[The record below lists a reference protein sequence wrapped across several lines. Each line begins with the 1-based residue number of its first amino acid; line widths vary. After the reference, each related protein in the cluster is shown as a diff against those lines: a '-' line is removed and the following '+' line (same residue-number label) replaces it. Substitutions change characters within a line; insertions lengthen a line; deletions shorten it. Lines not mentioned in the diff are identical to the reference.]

1 MGAPKMKI
9 TFIVL
14 ALAAAVF
21 AFPKEQASWEDDI
34 SMASDMAPEENLV
47 AVVEHL
53 RSVSDNRMTYHV
65 NRIAKHARLVQTASF
80 DDADEEKAKAY
91 AHNFAAS
98 KAAIRA
104 ALKSLT
110 DQLDAGHKHDK
121 NALESAFAVAT
132 GAVSKA
138 VEDGKTKTT
147 EAKHA
152 ACPLKRE
159 EEKAEAIKK
168 AKLKNM
174 GDIKGTKI
182 CELSTTWEDMD
193 VEKTTPK
200 FGTELR
206 NAWDKKNAAY
216 KAAKAEADAATK
228 AHNEAVRA
236 HESAMASFKT
246 ALGLMVDNAHTACKN
261 AHEEYE
267 ALKKEVASNVAAR
280 KQVFKATLVVTC
292 YVDNLSNNAGG
303 KACADKARAADDSQ
317 WNITPKTLDPCV
329 GKVHLTNEMGPTD
342 WEPSMAN
349 CKGWKPIKP
358 AVVCAAG
365 EKPASEEF
373 GFMQTP
379 MGANSKLFSDA
390 SGIYLKG
397 KYIELGID
405 KKGGGRYDANY
416 SKLPAGFFGRQGGKK
431 KIGMVGDGDGFGV
444 GKDLRIDYFLPGTHE
459 ERFQIGYNGN
469 HKAHNFDK
477 SYSHSTASGV
487 PTATTEGTSGSLK
500 VTQKISVGGNDMHF
514 RTHVTVKNVGGSTL
528 KDVRYGRS
536 CDPDNTVDMG
546 GSYTTENRIKTT
558 FAAGD
563 KFASVSAT
571 SMKNDKYYKTAGSTA
586 QLVYASI
593 DKRAIPAYGTS
604 GLYPKQGVYNT
615 EVTTPHAKDKMHK
628 KDSWIGIF
636 VKFGDMAPG
645 ATNTFIF
652 DTWMAEGKFKIDEAA
667 IAKATKSIAATEGC
681 VGVPCPA
688 KSTGPNVHSGC
699 TCSKSGKVTPTK
711 SAPFYRSTCA

>member
-147 EAKHA
+147 ESKHA

-206 NAWDKKNAAY
+206 NAWDKKSAAY

-303 KACADKARAADDSQ
+303 KACADKARKADDSQ

-405 KKGGGRYDANY
+405 KKGGGRYGANY

-500 VTQKISVGGNDMHF
+500 VTQKISVGENDMHF

-604 GLYPKQGVYNT
+604 GLYPKQGVYST

-667 IAKATKSIAATEGC
+667 IAKATKAIATTEGC

>member
-1 MGAPKMKI
+1 MG
-9 TFIVL
+9 
-14 ALAAAVF
+14 
-21 AFPKEQASWEDDI
+21 
-34 SMASDMAPEENLV
+34 
-47 AVVEHL
+47 
-53 RSVSDNRMTYHV
+53 
-65 NRIAKHARLVQTASF
+65 
-80 DDADEEKAKAY
+80 
-91 AHNFAAS
+91 
-98 KAAIRA
+98 
-104 ALKSLT
+104 
-110 DQLDAGHKHDK
+110 
-121 NALESAFAVAT
+121 
-132 GAVSKA
+132 
-138 VEDGKTKTT
+138 
-147 EAKHA
+147 
-152 ACPLKRE
+152 
-159 EEKAEAIKK
+159 
-168 AKLKNM
+168 
-174 GDIKGTKI
+174 
-182 CELSTTWEDMD
+182 
-193 VEKTTPK
+193 
-200 FGTELR
+200 
-206 NAWDKKNAAY
+206 
-216 KAAKAEADAATK
+216 ADAATK
-228 AHNEAVRA
+228 THNKAVEEHDA
-236 HESAMASFKT
+236 AMASFKT
-246 ALGLMVDNAHTACKN
+246 ALGLMVDNANSACLN
-261 AHEEYE
+261 AHKEYE
-267 ALKKEVASNVAAR
+267 ALKREVASNVGAR
-280 KQVFKATLVVTC
+280 KQVFTATLVVTC
-292 YVDNLSNNAGG
+292 YVDNLSNNAGA
-303 KACADKARAADDSQ
+303 KTCADKARSADVSQ
-317 WNITPKTLDPCV
+317 WNISPKNLAPCAS
-329 GKVHLTNEMGPTD
+329 KASLTTSMGPSSWLPTV
-342 WEPSMAN
+342 AN
-349 CKGWKPIKP
+349 CKGAKP

-365 EKPASEEF
+365 EKPASALDTM
-373 GFMQTP
+373 MQ
-379 MGANSKLFSDA
+379 MGGGNSKHFKDA

-405 KKGGGRYDANY
+405 TRAGGRYGANY
-416 SKLPAGFFGRQGGKK
+416 GKLPAGFFGRQGGKK

-459 ERFQIGYNGN
+459 ERFLIGYNGN

-500 VTQKISVGGNDMHF
+500 VTQKISVGENDMHF

-593 DKRAIPAYGTS
+593 DKRAVPAYGNS

-667 IAKATKSIAATEGC
+667 IAKATKAIATTEGC
-681 VGVPCPA
+681 VGVPRPA

-711 SAPFYRSTCA
+711 SAPFYRSTCS